1 LAESRATIV
10 IPTLHGGEPLARCLK
25 GLSAQTSRQARVV
38 VVDNSGSGVAA
49 DAACSLPLDVI
60 RNTRNVGF
68 GEAIN
73 QGFEAHPAEFLVSLN
88 DDAVPEPG
96 WLDALLTALDQHPKA
111 GMAASSIRLGGTDGL
126 LDSAG
131 MLLYDDG
138 TSKQRGHR
146 RPAAEF
152 ADQRE
157 ALFPSGA
164 AAVYRRAMLEES
176 GLFDPSYFLY
186 CEDTDLGLRGR
197 LSGWNCLYVPEAVVE
212 HAYSV
217 SAGRASRLKAFY
229 VERNRLWTVVKLF
242 PLRLWPLVPI
252 WSAWR
257 YWAHLRAALGG
268 KGLAGEM
275 RKSETS
281 WRDLGI
287 IVVSA
292 HWKTLLHLR
301 VLLAQRRS
309 FRPRVRLSAK
319 EFLRL
324 LARHRVS
331 ARQIAEQ

>member
-1 LAESRATIV
+1 M
-10 IPTLHGGEPLARCLK
+10 IPTLHGGEPLARCLQ
-25 GLSAQTSRQARVV
+25 GLSAQTCREAAVV
-38 VVDNSGSGVAA
+38 VVDNSASG
-49 DAACSLPLDVI
+49 DAKDVCCDLPLQVI
-60 RNTRNVGF
+60 ANERNVGF

-73 QGFEAHPAEFLVSLN
+73 QGFEARPAEFLLSLN
-88 DDAVPEPG
+88 DDAVPAPN
-96 WLDALLTALDQHPKA
+96 WLEALLRAMDNHPKA
-111 GMAASSIRLGGTDGL
+111 GMAASSIRLSHTDAL

-131 MLLYDDG
+131 MALYLDG
-138 TSKQRGHR
+138 TAKQRGHGE
-146 RPAAEF
+146 PAGRFDA
-152 ADQRE
+152 QTE

-164 AAVYRRAMLEES
+164 AAIYRRAMLDES

-197 LSGWNCLYVPEAVVE
+197 LAGWDCLYVPEAVVE

-242 PLRLWPLVPI
+242 PLRLLPLVLV

-257 YWAHLRAALGG
+257 YWAHVRAALGG
-268 KGLAGEM
+268 RGLAGEM

-287 IVVSA
+287 IVFSA

-301 VLLAQRRS
+301 ILIAQRRS
-309 FRPRVRLSAK
+309 FRPRIRLPAG

-324 LARHRVS
+324 LRRHRVS